1 MSLILKHQTQNHI
14 LKQLELS
21 AELNREPKDN
31 LSKGNEAKSTEAS
44 KARDEV
50 HPSHFWRPLK
60 FWASGIVI

>member
-31 LSKGNEAKSTEAS
+31 LSKGNEAEPKAKSTEAS

-50 HPSHFWRPLK
+50 HPSHFW
-60 FWASGIVI
+60 

>member
-1 MSLILKHQTQNHI
+1 MTLKHQTRNQI

-31 LSKGNEAKSTEAS
+31 LSKGNEAEAEAKSTEAS

-50 HPSHFWRPLK
+50 YPRHLW
-60 FWASGIVI
+60 